1 MALDL
6 GHRKTTFLIYLY
18 SIAIIGLSLATRKWH
33 PNIGLM
39 VLGTS
44 AFALAM
50 LPFVWPKRNA

>member
-1 MALDL
+1 MDDI
-6 GHRKTTFLIYLY
+6 R
-18 SIAIIGLSLATRKWH
+18 SAIIALSAVTRKWH

-50 LPFVWPKRNA
+50 LPFVWPKRSAA